1 MRLGDGGLEGTK
13 VLRTLLAVTF
23 ALPGFGDLHRTEAME
38 WVLINVGV
46 HYGIV
51 SKQTAAELVAG
62 VGGDTNLAGHIGWDS
77 HNGIGRGHAV
87 VGRLGRLGGNNRVE
101 VGAENKEC
109 RM

>member
-1 MRLGDGGLEGTK
+1 MRLGGGALEGTK

-87 VGRLGRLGGNNRVE
+87 VGRLGRLGGNGRVE